1 MATKEKI
8 ELEYPI
14 RTSTELLFPRL
25 STASGLAEWFAD
37 DVKIQ
42 KKTYTFKWGKQEQK
56 ALLLQKKERKY
67 IRYQWIDNQ
76 NTDYYFEFSINKIEL
91 TSDIALIVCDF
102 AEVEDKDDVINLW
115 NRQVRKLKRQL
126 GAF

>member
-115 NRQVRKLKRQL
+115 NRQVKKLKRQL